1 MTITAIT
8 ITPEGKISAITRPID
23 LRLLQEAV
31 NGPVDL
37 VALAGAPYPLD
48 MWINDEG
55 MLTEHVNP
63 IATEIAESIHG
74 GPQQNYY
81 GTVIFTGGPT
91 DEDDTRPL
99 SPNRASEVLALGKTM
114 QQLLI

>member
-1 MTITAIT
+1 MTTTAIT
-8 ITPEGKISAITRPID
+8 ITPGGKISTITKPID

-31 NGPVDL
+31 DGPVDL
-37 VALAGAPYPLD
+37 VALAGGPSPLD

-55 MLTEHVNP
+55 MLTEHINP
-63 IATEIAESIHG
+63 IATEIADSIRAGH
-74 GPQQNYY
+74 QQNYY

-91 DEDDTRPL
+91 DEGSTRAL
-99 SPNRASEVLALGKTM
+99 SPSRASEVLALAKTM